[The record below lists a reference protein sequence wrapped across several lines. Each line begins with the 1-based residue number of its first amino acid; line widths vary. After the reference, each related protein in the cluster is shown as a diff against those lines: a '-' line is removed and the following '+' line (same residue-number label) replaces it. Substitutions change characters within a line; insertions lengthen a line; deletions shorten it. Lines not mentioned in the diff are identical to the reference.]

1 MTRSEAEQINKNRA
15 QKSSNLDG
23 KVWHSWDS
31 HPWKH
36 PWLTVENIKN
46 MKQFSASFMEH
57 EMLALKKVD
66 ISKLEIGFVGNIA
79 NCMYLRAKPM
89 RSAGLS
95 VNIFLHPQDNFVMS
109 HPSWEEF
116 DGTIPADIAFMDQV
130 KDLGMDLPKVNFVHS
145 YGHDAEWHNKLYP
158 QQKPTSKFPSF
169 SRSRSY
175 SFIRQSDVDDYPSYM
190 TYMPTLEAL
199 QKQDVLWGTQVPYLA
214 YLANKPYVVSQMG
227 GDIWFEA
234 SRGDELGRLQRKA
247 FSSSRA
253 FLVSNPWSYAHARR
267 FGLNNLIYLPLIL
280 DQEVYDIGHGKS
292 REQWVQESGGDFF
305 VLTSSRL
312 DSRNKGSEIG
322 IRGFAEFSKKH
333 SGARLVLIGWGNDLE
348 TNLGLLK
355 DLEIVNKVII
365 LPISGKARI
374 RDYLRSADVFMD
386 QFILGYYGS
395 AGMEA
400 MACGLPVIGRI
411 ETDQYEAMCET
422 GAPPIHN
429 CSTQYEVEA
438 ELTKLADNKGGLLKS
453 SQNHRDWFVLNH
465 GSAHWLEAYKAVLAA
480 TFLSQQL
487 SGFLTQQTD
496 FSRSPLSRPLSQD
509 EIQYHADGLDNAP
522 EFPNYGW

>member
-1 MTRSEAEQINKNRA
+1 MDSN
-15 QKSSNLDG
+15 SSDQL
-23 KVWHSWDS
+23 WHSWDP

-36 PWLTVENIKN
+36 PWLNVENIKN

-57 EMLALKKVD
+57 EMLALDKVD
-66 ISKLEIGFVGNIA
+66 ISKLKIGFVGNIA
-79 NCMYLRAKPM
+79 NCMYVRAKPM

-95 VNIFLHPQDNFVMS
+95 VDIFLHPQDNYVMS

-116 DGTIPADIAFMDQV
+116 DGTLPADIAFMDQV
-130 KDLGMDLPKVNFVHS
+130 KDLGMVLPKVNCVHK
-145 YGHDAEWHNKLYP
+145 YDLDAEWQNKLDS
-158 QQKPTSKFPSF
+158 QQKPTSKV
-169 SRSRSY
+169 R
-175 SFIRQSDVDDYPSYM
+175 SFIRQSDVDDFPSYM
-190 TYMPTLEAL
+190 PYMPTLETL
-199 QKQDVLWGTQVPYLA
+199 QKQDVLWGTQVSYFA
-214 YLANKPYVVSQMG
+214 YLANKPYVASQMG

-234 SRGDELGRLQRKA
+234 SRGDELGRLQRKT
-247 FSSSRA
+247 FSSARA
-253 FLVSNPWSYAHARR
+253 ILVSNPWGFAHARR
-267 FGLNNLIYLPLIL
+267 LGLNNAIYLPKII
-280 DQEVYDIGHGKS
+280 DENIYSPGHGDS

-322 IRGFAEFSKKH
+322 IRGFAKFSKKH
-333 SGARLVLIGWGNDLE
+333 PGARLVLIGWGNDFKKSM
-348 TNLGLLK
+348 GLLK
-355 DLEIVNKVII
+355 RFEIINKVII
-365 LPISGKARI
+365 LPMSGKSLI
-374 RDYLRSADVFMD
+374 RNYLRSADVFMD

-429 CSTQYEVEA
+429 CATLHDVEST
-438 ELTKLADNKGGLLKS
+438 LTKLSNNKDYSLKS
-453 SQNHRDWFVLNH
+453 SQNHRDWFLLNH

-480 TFLSQQL
+480 TFLGQQA
-487 SGFLTQQTD
+487 D
-496 FSRSPLSRPLSQD
+496 FSHSLLSHPLSQE
-509 EIQYHADGLDNAP
+509 EIQYHLDGLDNAP